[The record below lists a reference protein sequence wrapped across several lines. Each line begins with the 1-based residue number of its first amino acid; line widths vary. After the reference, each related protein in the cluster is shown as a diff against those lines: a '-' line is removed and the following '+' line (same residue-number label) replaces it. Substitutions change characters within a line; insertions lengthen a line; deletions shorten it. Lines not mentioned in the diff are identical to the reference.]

1 MNRAQMMRATF
12 TIAIAFLC
20 GTAAAAPQEVTCESP
35 CECSSAHGKG
45 RWAVKNDPSTPPSDA
60 NAIQAVTPSD
70 IFSWPIPD
78 VHLTQHSERTG
89 REQNWFS
96 LTGRVV
102 AVKVEA
108 DGDLHIELSDAT
120 GDKQGMVVVE
130 IPLGPLWCDIRTT
143 VFSWTPTR
151 FPFQTRSTKR
161 LKVIKPPI
169 ITVIGK
175 AFWDI
180 GHAPK
185 DQSNQRKYMPG
196 YAVWEIHPVMK
207 LDIR

>member
-1 MNRAQMMRATF
+1 MKGATF
-12 TIAIAFLC
+12 TFAAIVVVC
-20 GTAAAAPQEVTCESP
+20 GTAAGAPQEVTCESP

-45 RWAVKNDPSTPPSDA
+45 RWAVKNDPSTPPTDA
-60 NAIQAVTPSD
+60 TAIQAVTPSD
-70 IFSWPIPD
+70 VFNWPVPD

-108 DGDLHIELSDAT
+108 DGDLQIAVADAT
-120 GDKQGMVVVE
+120 GDKPGVVVCE
-130 IPLGPLWCDIRTT
+130 VPCKPQWCEIRTT
-143 VFSWTPTR
+143 VLSWTPTR
-151 FPFQTRSTKR
+151 FPFQTRSTKK
-161 LKVIKPPI
+161 LKLANPPV

-175 AFWDI
+175 AFWDTA
-180 GHAPK
+180 HAMK
-185 DQSNQRKYMPG
+185 DQSNRRRYMPS

-207 LDIR
+207 LTVL

>member
-1 MNRAQMMRATF
+1 MTRGVF
-12 TIAIAFLC
+12 TIAVAFLC
-20 GTAAAAPQEVTCESP
+20 STAAATEQEVTCESP

-45 RWAVKNDPSTPPSDA
+45 RWLVKNDPSSPPTDA
-60 NAIQAVTPSD
+60 SAIQSVTPSD
-70 IFSWPIPD
+70 IFSWPGPD
-78 VHLTQHSERTG
+78 IHLTQHSERTG
-89 REQNWFS
+89 IENNWFAV
-96 LTGRVV
+96 TGRVV

-108 DGDLHIELSDAT
+108 DGDLHIALSDAT
-120 GDKQGMVVVE
+120 GDKQGIVVTE
-130 IPLGPLWCDIRTT
+130 IPLGPRWCDIRTT
-143 VFSWTPTR
+143 VFSWSPTR

-207 LDIR
+207 LDVQ

>member
-1 MNRAQMMRATF
+1 MTRATY
-12 TIAIAFLC
+12 TIAVAFLC
-20 GTAAAAPQEVTCESP
+20 STAAATEQEVTCESP

-45 RWAVKNDPSTPPSDA
+45 RWLVKNDPSSPPTDA
-60 NAIQAVTPSD
+60 SAIQSVTPSD
-70 IFSWPIPD
+70 IFSWPGPD

-120 GDKQGMVVVE
+120 GDKQGIVVVE
-130 IPLGPLWCDIRTT
+130 IPLGPQWCDIRTT
-143 VFSWTPTR
+143 VFSWSPTR
-151 FPFQTRSTKR
+151 FPFQTRSTKK

-169 ITVIGK
+169 ITVINK

-196 YAVWEIHPVMK
+196 YSVWEIHPVMK
-207 LDIR
+207 LEVD

>member
-1 MNRAQMMRATF
+1 MTRGTF
-12 TIAIAFLC
+12 TIAVAFLC
-20 GTAAAAPQEVTCESP
+20 STAAATEQEVTCESP

-45 RWAVKNDPSTPPSDA
+45 RWLVKNDPSSPPTDA
-60 NAIQAVTPSD
+60 SAIQSVTPSD
-70 IFSWPIPD
+70 IFSWPGPD
-78 VHLTQHSERTG
+78 IHLTQHSERTG
-89 REQNWFS
+89 IENNWFAV
-96 LTGRVV
+96 TGRVV

-108 DGDLHIELSDAT
+108 DGDLHIALSDAT
-120 GDKQGMVVVE
+120 GDKQGIVVTE
-130 IPLGPLWCDIRTT
+130 IPLGPRWCDIRTT
-143 VFSWTPTR
+143 VFSWSPTR
-151 FPFQTRSTKR
+151 FPFQTRSTKK